1 MKKNE
6 SPEAYYVGEA
16 SEKTLNQKQGMSD
29 QEQRMSED
37 FELQTKEVV
46 NEEEKEKIWEYI
58 IDRID
63 CIIDE
68 IPSNSKMGIDE
79 REKVCLEHSEELR
92 SFIENLRKRLDM
104 IITGKELFNFRQ
116 EMIQKIGNR
125 VAKFDKKTVEFM
137 RENARS
143 DKDAVNIVNDY
154 DKNRKEG
161 K

>member
-1 MKKNE
+1 
-6 SPEAYYVGEA
+6 
-16 SEKTLNQKQGMSD
+16 
-29 QEQRMSED
+29 
-37 FELQTKEVV
+37 
-46 NEEEKEKIWEYI
+46 
-58 IDRID
+58 
-63 CIIDE
+63 
-68 IPSNSKMGIDE
+68 
-79 REKVCLEHSEELR
+79 
-92 SFIENLRKRLDM
+92 M